1 MGKKA
6 ELLAEQIET
15 VNTEMS
21 RLGLPKISGNKE
33 EEALVDSAY
42 DQMGVNVLLQN
53 VAILVAVSLPLIS
66 FQFVAVTARCPHT
79 GPGLH
84 RRRDHHRLH
93 GPDEN
98 HARACGG
105 GCRSGSRGGSDDVT
119 PEVTHPPAAPHRCA
133 PPTPPAT
140 ADLPR

>member
-66 FQFVAVTARCPHT
+66 FQFMDNGLGRGFSTLIIIAILIGGLTAFFNRFMASQQSAKAVE
-79 GPGLH
+79 LVVMY
-84 RRRDHHRLH
+84 
-93 GPDEN
+93 
-98 HARACGG
+98 
-105 GCRSGSRGGSDDVT
+105 RSNN
-119 PEVTHPPAAPHRCA
+119 
-133 PPTPPAT
+133 
-140 ADLPR
+140 PRSSNQ